1 MTPYWLTS
9 TVEAFWAGAGEM
21 EPYPR
26 RLEQAVSWALPLAIV
41 KVPRLCMKDVAARL
55 AASGVDF
62 RLHTP
67 QRELHGCLVA
77 FGGRGLVMLDGT
89 DSTDEMRFSLAHEVG
104 HFLIDYYQP
113 RERAVRRLGD
123 GVIDVLDGLRAP
135 TVAERIDA
143 ILNEVDVGVHMH
155 LMDRSTSGEIGCGRV
170 AGAEHRAD
178 RLAFELLAPEHEV
191 RRSASGIG
199 GGDMVGTLNRLKIV
213 LTTRFGLPSS
223 AAVAYAD
230 FLVAAVRHQ
239 PTVKEW
245 LGMGSPSQP
254 RGRPRE
260 MSNLQVPPR
269 KPIGESQLEGN
280 DE

>member
-1 MTPYWLTS
+1 MPPAWLRCCAKPQAQTRCRGEKAHRRQASSWRRGIVQGLRNAPASVETLSSERGTMIPYWLKS

-26 RLEQAVSWALPLAIV
+26 RLEQAVSWALPLAIA

-62 RLHTP
+62 GLHTP

-104 HFLIDYYQP
+104 HFLIDYFQP

-135 TVAERIDA
+135 PVSERIDA

-155 LMDRSTSGEIGCGRV
+155 LM
-170 AGAEHRAD
+170 
-178 RLAFELLAPEHEV
+178 
-191 RRSASGIG
+191 
-199 GGDMVGTLNRLKIV
+199 
-213 LTTRFGLPSS
+213 
-223 AAVAYAD
+223 
-230 FLVAAVRHQ
+230 
-239 PTVKEW
+239 
-245 LGMGSPSQP
+245 
-254 RGRPRE
+254 GRPN
-260 MSNLQVPPR
+260 S
-269 KPIGESQLEGN
+269 
-280 DE
+280 